1 LSRNG
6 CYGTMPLTRG
16 KGASMGRQ
24 RNQIDVVDRQIKV
37 VDHDLSILLGEFGMH
52 LLQREAI
59 EQETTAHSLY
69 LHLLEAKQELDNLA
83 LRSSSLK
90 EIAQN
95 LQDLNAHIRKLR
107 KEINGSEK
115 AIKVIYA
122 RIGVIAWEEASN
134 GVLDG
139 TIKTLLPTIKERQH
153 KITFLKQEQENYQ
166 ERSSEANIFKKVAL
180 KVQSQLNN
188 HRLKHYTKQD
198 EDFYIEIGQK
208 IAKENLIGLLASF
221 SASTLQK
228 EYDELLKEITQSKT
242 EIELMEKEIE
252 KAKNNLE
259 SEGIAGSIER
269 KVQEVQQLEQEKS
282 AVVKTLAAKYGKY
295 FIENKS
301 NFFEKELD
309 EKSYECYEQ
318 IKRHNKIKAD
328 LEKQKKELLIES
340 EIGELIFLIEQDE
353 ERIGHINKTIDQYN
367 QQIDEIKLSI
377 GANREKIGKLKQA
390 LVMSLE
396 QKDLFDEP

>member
-1 LSRNG
+1 
-6 CYGTMPLTRG
+6 
-16 KGASMGRQ
+16 
-24 RNQIDVVDRQIKV
+24 
-37 VDHDLSILLGEFGMH
+37 
-52 LLQREAI
+52 
-59 EQETTAHSLY
+59 
-69 LHLLEAKQELDNLA
+69 
-83 LRSSSLK
+83 
-90 EIAQN
+90 
-95 LQDLNAHIRKLR
+95 
-107 KEINGSEK
+107 
-115 AIKVIYA
+115 
-122 RIGVIAWEEASN
+122 
-134 GVLDG
+134 
-139 TIKTLLPTIKERQH
+139 
-153 KITFLKQEQENYQ
+153 
-166 ERSSEANIFKKVAL
+166 
-180 KVQSQLNN
+180 
-188 HRLKHYTKQD
+188 
-198 EDFYIEIGQK
+198 
-208 IAKENLIGLLASF
+208 
-221 SASTLQK
+221 
-228 EYDELLKEITQSKT
+228 
-242 EIELMEKEIE
+242 MEKEIE

-377 GANREKIGKLKQA
+377 GTNREKIGKLKQA
-390 LVMSLE
+390 LVLSLE
-396 QKDLFDEP
+396 QKDLFDES

>member
-1 LSRNG
+1 MSRNG

>member
-1 LSRNG
+1 
-6 CYGTMPLTRG
+6 
-16 KGASMGRQ
+16 MGRQ

>member
-1 LSRNG
+1 
-6 CYGTMPLTRG
+6 MPLTRG

-52 LLQREAI
+52 LLQRGAV
-59 EQETTAHSLY
+59 EQESAAYSLY
-69 LHLLEAKQELDNLA
+69 LHLFEAKQELDNLA
-83 LRSSSLK
+83 LRSTSLK

-107 KEINGSEK
+107 KEINGNEK
-115 AIKVIYA
+115 AIMVIYA

-139 TIKTLLPTIKERQH
+139 AIKTLLPTIKERQH
-153 KITFLKQEQENYQ
+153 KITSLKKEQETYQ
-166 ERSSEANIFKKVAL
+166 ERSSKANIFKKVAL

-188 HRLKHYTKQD
+188 RRLKHYTKQD

-221 SASTLQK
+221 SADTLQK
-228 EYDELLKEITQSKT
+228 EYAELLKEITQSKT
-242 EIELMEKEIE
+242 EIELMEKEIQ

-282 AVVKTLAAKYGKY
+282 EVVKTLATKYAKY

-301 NFFEKELD
+301 NSFEKDLNK
-309 EKSYECYEQ
+309 KSYECYEQ
-318 IKRHNKIKAD
+318 IKRHNRIKAD

-377 GANREKIGKLKQA
+377 GANREKIGKLKKA
-390 LVMSLE
+390 LAVSLE
-396 QKDLFDEP
+396 QKDLFDES

>member
-1 LSRNG
+1 
-6 CYGTMPLTRG
+6 MPLTRG